1 MKLLQWADRYF
12 SRLERDFLGATILF
26 TSLLLLA
33 NVILRYIFNY
43 SIYWAEE
50 LVRYLMVWVIFLG
63 SSQVAKHEGHITVDI
78 LYRAVGPKVK
88 VFLDYLVNV
97 VAILF
102 CLVLAYYSYHQ
113 TMRVYSS
120 QQISPA
126 LELPMWLT
134 YLSIPLG
141 SFLMAIRYLVHL
153 FNRMHTAGHGID

>member
-1 MKLLQWADRYF
+1 MKALKWLDDHF
-12 SRLERDFLGATILF
+12 SSMERHFLGGAILF
-26 TSLLLLA
+26 TSLLLLV
-33 NVILRYIFNY
+33 NVILRYIFSH

-78 LYRAVGPKVK
+78 LHRAVGPGVK
-88 VFLDYLVNV
+88 VFLDYLVNI

-141 SFLMAIRYLVHL
+141 SALMAVRYLVHL
-153 FNRMHTAGHGID
+153 FNRMHLAGQEVE

>member
-1 MKLLQWADRYF
+1 MKLLQSIDHYF
-12 SRLERDFLGATILF
+12 SALERSFLGATILF
-26 TSLLLLA
+26 TSLLLLV
-33 NVILRYIFNY
+33 NVILRYIFNH

-63 SSQVAKHEGHITVDI
+63 SSQVAKLEGHITVDI
-78 LYRAVGPKVK
+78 LYRAVPQKAK
-88 VFLDYLVNV
+88 TFLDYLVNV

-102 CLVLAYYSYHQ
+102 CLVLAYYSYHM

-126 LELPMWLT
+126 LEIPMWLA

-141 SFLMAIRYLVHL
+141 SVLMAIRYVVHF
-153 FNRMHTAGHGID
+153 FNRMHVTGVAID

>member
-1 MKLLQWADRYF
+1 M
-12 SRLERDFLGATILF
+12 
-26 TSLLLLA
+26 
-33 NVILRYIFNY
+33 
-43 SIYWAEE
+43 
-50 LVRYLMVWVIFLG
+50 
-63 SSQVAKHEGHITVDI
+63 AKHEGHITVDI
-78 LYRAVGPKVK
+78 LYRAVGPKAK

-153 FNRMHTAGHGID
+153 FNRMHATGVGID